1 MAGKSVIKVLI
12 DGDTSGL
19 DAALGKTS
27 SSIAST
33 VASAS
38 KKFAIFS
45 AALGGAA
52 IVVGKQL
59 VDAASDLNE
68 VTSKTEVIFGDAA
81 SGVIDFAS
89 QAAKALGQSKT
100 DALAAASSFGVFG
113 KAAGLTGNDLGKF
126 STDMVK
132 LASDLA
138 SFSNTSP
145 EDAALALGAALRGES
160 EPIRAYGVMLDD
172 ATLKAKA
179 MELGIYKGKGA
190 LTQQQKVLA
199 AQASILQQT
208 TDAQGDFARTQGGMA
223 NQSRILSARIEDLK
237 ARLGQALLPIAIK
250 VVSALG
256 QIIDKVGPLAQEWM
270 PKLAKAIQDAV
281 AFITPLAQA
290 IGDFLAPHLERIG
303 NWIKNNTDTV
313 KVFFEVLAG
322 LAVVAG
328 VIALGSALASL
339 LNPIGLIVVAIAALV
354 AGFQYAYTHF
364 KDFRIAVDA
373 TIQFVKGVIET
384 FVAIV
389 KTLWRNYGDEII
401 AVAQAAWG
409 FVQAYIERVVA
420 IVRAV
425 VEVFVKAVT
434 YVWSRWGEEIKAT
447 ASAVWDGIRI
457 YIETALNVIKGIIN
471 TVTALIKGDWSDAW
485 NAIKS
490 TVKAGIDGVVE
501 FVMAIGPRIASVA
514 SGAWDSLKN
523 GFRDAINWIIRKWNG
538 IEFKIP
544 GFNVPGVGTIGG
556 ITVGV
561 PDIPLLAAGG
571 IVTQPTLAVVGEAG
585 PEAVIPLNRAGVITP
600 NDAISDS
607 LAPSGAGPTYNIS
620 VNAGMGADGAAIG
633 QQVIQAIKAYELRNG
648 PGWRR

>member
-27 SSIAST
+27 SNIAST

-81 SGVIDFAS
+81 AGVIDFAS

-126 STDMVK
+126 STEMVT

-179 MELGIYKGKGA
+179 MELGLYDGNGA
-190 LTQQQKVLA
+190 LTMQQKVLA
-199 AQASILQQT
+199 AQASIMEQT

-223 NQSRILSARIEDLK
+223 NQSRILSARITDLK
-237 ARLGQALLPIAIK
+237 AQLGQALLPIALNIVK
-250 VVSALG
+250 VFSS
-256 QIIDKVGPLAQEWM
+256 IIDKVGPLGERYM
-270 PKLAKAIQDAV
+270 PVLAGAIQDAV
-281 AFITPLAQA
+281 NKVTPLAQA
-290 IGDFLAPHLERIG
+290 IGNQLAPILERIG
-303 NWIKNNTDTV
+303 DWISKNTATV
-313 KVFFEVLAG
+313 KVFFGVLAG
-322 LAVVAG
+322 LAVIAG
-328 VIALGSALASL
+328 IIALGSALAAL
-339 LNPIGLIVVAIAALV
+339 MNPIGLVVVAIAALV

-364 KDFRIAVDA
+364 DGFREAVDT
-373 TIQFVKGVIET
+373 TIKVVKKIIDGFVDGVQL
-384 FVAIV
+384 
-389 KTLWRNYGDEII
+389 LWRNFGDEIV
-401 AVAQAAWG
+401 AVASAAWAL
-409 FVQAYIERVVA
+409 VQAYVERYIA
-420 IVRAV
+420 IIRGIVSG
-425 VEVFVKAVT
+425 FVDVVT
-434 YVWSRWGEEIKAT
+434 YIWRRWGDEIKSVVST
-447 ASAVWDGIRI
+447 AWEFVRI
-457 YIETALNVIKGIIN
+457 YVETALNVVRGVIN
-471 TVTALIKGDWSDAW
+471 TVTALIKGDWSGAW
-485 NAIKS
+485 QAIKD
-490 TVKAGIDGVVE
+490 TVKAGIDGIVS
-501 FVMAIGPRIASVA
+501 FVGAIGSRVSAVAAS
-514 SGAWDSLKN
+514 AWDGLKN
-523 GFRDAINWIIRKWNG
+523 GFRDAINFILRKWNG
-538 IEFKIP
+538 IEFKVP
-544 GFNVPGVGTIGG
+544 GFDVPGVGKIGG

-561 PDIPLLAAGG
+561 PDIPLLAKGG
-571 IVTQPTLAVVGEAG
+571 IVTKPTLAVVGEAG
-585 PEAVIPLNRAGVITP
+585 PEAVVPLNRAGGMLAGTGGSTTVNIYTNADP
-600 NDAISDS
+600 NS
-607 LAPSGAGPTYNIS
+607 TK
-620 VNAGMGADGAAIG
+620 AA
-633 QQVIQAIKAYELRNG
+633 LRLFNRRNG
-648 PGWRR
+648 PGL